1 MGYTWGKS
9 GFDVCEFRSK
19 CMRTDDMLK
28 IIIYYTL
35 VSAPLLCQGA
45 PQIGQHTWTAEDEAF
60 IKSRRKAGDHG
71 QVLLPNRYH
80 SIGKASL
87 SQVSGDSGLKCTEE
101 DEDLARSKLRTGNL
115 FRHVIPGQ
123 DLEKSSSVKSSS
135 GGLSS
140 SPHSVK
146 THPSSGGSFSFRSK
160 ITSPISGGSVST
172 GSREASS
179 SSASPTPD
187 LEARPSFF
195 SVTAARPTYLTGR
208 TQPSEGTKRVSSL
221 KEREKFQVSKMVDK
235 VEQSSGVASSN
246 ERGCRTCHLVHG

>member
-1 MGYTWGKS
+1 MGIHSCKS
-9 GFDVCEFRSK
+9 GFDVCEFFSK
-19 CMRTDDMLK
+19 QVRTDDMLK

-45 PQIGQHTWTAEDEAF
+45 PQIGQHTWTTEDEAF
-60 IKSRRKAGDHG
+60 IKSRRKEGDHG

-87 SQVSGDSGLKCTEE
+87 SQVSGDSGLKWTEE

-115 FRHVIPGQ
+115 GRHVIPSQ
-123 DLEKSSSVKSSS
+123 DLEKSSSVN
-135 GGLSS
+135 
-140 SPHSVK
+140 
-146 THPSSGGSFSFRSK
+146 PSSGGSFSFRSK

-179 SSASPTPD
+179 SSASRTPD

-208 TQPSEGTKRVSSL
+208 TQPSE
-221 KEREKFQVSKMVDK
+221 
-235 VEQSSGVASSN
+235 
-246 ERGCRTCHLVHG
+246 